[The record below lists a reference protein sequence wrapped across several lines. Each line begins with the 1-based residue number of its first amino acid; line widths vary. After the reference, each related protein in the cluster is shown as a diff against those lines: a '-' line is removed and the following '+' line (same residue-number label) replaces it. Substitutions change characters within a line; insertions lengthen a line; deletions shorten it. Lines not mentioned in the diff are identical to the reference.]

1 MKFDCSLFCLFSLSI
16 GLLLSSCGK
25 IEQSSNTTIPSC
37 LNSKLINWE
46 VHFGCKS
53 GNSLNQYSIKGKTF
67 FVLEPGNCGAD
78 MAALVIDTN
87 CNEIG
92 YLGGIGGNNLKT
104 IYGEEMANSFFVKTI
119 WSN

>member
-1 MKFDCSLFCLFSLSI
+1 MKFDGRLFCLFSLSL

-25 IEQSSNTTIPSC
+25 SEQSPNTTIPSC
-37 LNSKLINWE
+37 LNSKLINWN
-46 VHFGCKS
+46 VQFGCQS
-53 GNSLNQYSIKGKTF
+53 GKSLNQYSIKGKTF

-78 MAALVIDTN
+78 MTALVIDTN
-87 CNEIG
+87 CNVIG

-104 IYGEEMANSFFVKTI
+104 IYDEDMANSFFVKTI